1 MQTIVRALLL
11 AVPLFLVQAD
21 RTQAQNY
28 PWCADGYKGGARS
41 CGFSTFEQCLATVSG
56 SGGFCE
62 RNPMYRP
69 DDSHPVRP
77 KSRR

>member
-1 MQTIVRALLL
+1 MRTIVLALLL
-11 AVPLFLVQAD
+11 EAPLVLIQTD
-21 RTQAQNY
+21 PTLAQNY

-41 CGFSTFEQCLATVSG
+41 CGFTTFEQCLATVSG

-69 DDSHPVRP
+69 DERHPVRV
-77 KSRR
+77 KSPR